1 MPQGRQDSNLQPPVL
16 ETGALPVE
24 LRPSAFLRPPPRLRP
39 RYTVCKPSHC
49 FVLGR
54 PRIAPNTRA
63 PCVFALLGFRRPI
76 VTAPATGNA
85 AHDTEVS
92 RRALGALFALLS
104 AGFLAIG
111 VYAAVS
117 GGSAWVIAVACAALG
132 AWMGE
137 LSFRAF
143 RS

>member
-1 MPQGRQDSNLQPPVL
+1 
-16 ETGALPVE
+16 
-24 LRPSAFLRPPPRLRP
+24 
-39 RYTVCKPSHC
+39 
-49 FVLGR
+49 
-54 PRIAPNTRA
+54 
-63 PCVFALLGFRRPI
+63 

-92 RRALGALFALLS
+92 RRALGVLFALLS

-111 VYAAVS
+111 AYAAVS